1 MTNSTAHLLRGSVW
15 TIGTYAISNLL
26 RLGTNILLARL
37 LAPDIF
43 GTLLIVYSLRT
54 GIELI
59 SDVGIGQNII
69 YNKNAEVPEFYNT
82 AWTVQIIRSVVL
94 WLLFLAAA
102 WPMAYFYQSPIL
114 KAVVPVTAF
123 TIVLGG
129 FGSVSR
135 FLVQKR
141 LQIIKL
147 NLYDTFMTL
156 VSSIAMLLWAYASPT
171 IWAIVLGNVCSTV
184 VGTATS
190 YFLLPGV
197 TARFQLSRRFLG
209 QILHFG
215 KWIFLGSIVYFLS
228 MNIDRLYL
236 GKIVPLELLGIYG
249 IARTISDL
257 AGNLVLRLGNVVL
270 FPFIASRIHSVR
282 SELRLELVPIRMI
295 FLLFAGFG
303 FACLVVTS
311 DLMIKLL
318 YDQRYQA
325 ATWILPVLIMG
336 SWFTVLATINESTLL
351 GLGKP
356 SYSAAAN
363 GLKFLFL
370 AIGLSVGAQLYGLL
384 GAVVVVA
391 LSDLCRYFPILV
403 GQVKEKFSFG
413 KQDLVLSIVVFTMI
427 AALEWMR
434 SLLGYGTSLASLPL

>member
-1 MTNSTAHLLRGSVW
+1 
-15 TIGTYAISNLL
+15 
-26 RLGTNILLARL
+26 
-37 LAPDIF
+37 
-43 GTLLIVYSLRT
+43 LRT